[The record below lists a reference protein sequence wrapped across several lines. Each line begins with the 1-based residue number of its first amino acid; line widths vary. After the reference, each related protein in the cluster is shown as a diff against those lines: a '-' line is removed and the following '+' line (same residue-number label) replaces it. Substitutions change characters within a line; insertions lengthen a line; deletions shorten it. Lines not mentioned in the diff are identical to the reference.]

1 MESMNFEFLREHN
14 PLLADMGGYAE
25 AIIHIDPGSALT
37 RLRSFA
43 EILTK
48 SIYKE
53 ERLSVVPQMSFYEM
67 LKADAFEHVV
77 DKRLSH
83 QINYL
88 RIQGNDTAHGAEG
101 DKRTAMTS
109 LGIAW
114 QLGVYLA
121 VRYYGIRQ
129 NQIPEFQDLKPA
141 EDSASLNK
149 ELEQVQKELEEKNA
163 QLTKLIAEQE
173 ERTKSPAEESQS
185 QQQSKATADSLQWDE
200 AKTRK
205 LLIDAMLSRAGWDV
219 NNPEQVVLEMEVKHQ
234 PTKTGLGYAD
244 YVLLGAD
251 GKPLAVIEA
260 KRAINEDIR
269 SASEQARIYADGLE
283 KEFGQRPVIFATNG
297 YETIIW
303 DDLQYNSA
311 RTVYGFYSEDS
322 LNYLIY
328 QRTYREADVE
338 KNNPNTEIAG
348 RTYQIEAIKSVANR
362 FAEQRR
368 KALIIQATGTG
379 KTRVSIALVELMI
392 RTGWAKRILF
402 LCDRVELRRQADEA
416 FKEHLPSEPRCVI
429 GDTNQVDQSAR
440 IYVATYPSMMNRF
453 AQLDVGFFDLIIADE
468 SHRSIYNKYRD
479 LFYYFD
485 SLQLGLTATPVK
497 FISRNT
503 FDLFGCP
510 DQDPT
515 FEFSLDDAINN
526 QPPFLVPFKVIDHTT
541 EFLREGITYDQLS
554 EEQKRQLEQDL
565 GEEKAQQTTIQG
577 KDVGRRIYSKD
588 TDREILRNLMENGI
602 KDAEGMLVGKTIVF
616 AQNQKHAEQLAS
628 LFDELYPQYGQ
639 KVCKLIHNKVKRAS
653 ALIDEF
659 KKAGNEFRIAISV
672 DMLDTGIDVPEV
684 VNLVFAKP
692 VRSWVKFWQMI
703 GRGTR
708 LCENLYGPGKDK
720 SEFLIFDHYGN
731 FTFFEEEYQEGEQ
744 QNSKSIL
751 QQLFEAR
758 LEMAKVSLQN
768 NHASGFDLSLK
779 LIAQDINDLPQDSI
793 AVIKE
798 LRIIHQLQQVPDL
811 LGKLEPSTQQILAE
825 TIAPLMANR
834 VLKDKDAISLDRLM
848 AELSTCFIQQASCL
862 EACKTDLLQRLDTLA
877 VNIQAV
883 RQQDALIAEVR
894 SQAFWESLSIEQI
907 EKARSSLRDI
917 MRFRQ
922 VDPQPKGANVTE
934 VREDSDAVY
943 HVERK
948 VVLGGETEAIHYR
961 NRLKTILDEMLDS
974 NPVLQKLY
982 RGEAI
987 AANELDT
994 LTSTI
999 LTSHPGVDLS
1009 VLNEFYGR
1017 PAEELPKTIQQLIGL
1032 DVQFVEQHFTEFL
1045 HSHPQLTAQQVRFM
1059 NLLKKYISENGTIQ
1073 VEKLYDRPFT
1083 TVSSDGI
1090 DGVFQP
1096 ADVDQLI
1103 TVLKPFLPTAAH

>member
-25 AIIHIDPGSALT
+25 TIVHIDPGSALT

-48 SIYKE
+48 SIYRE
-53 ERLSVVPQMSFYEM
+53 ERLTVVPQMSFYEM
-67 LKADAFEHVV
+67 LRADAFEHVV

-88 RIQGNDTAHGAEG
+88 RIQGNETAHGAEG
-101 DKRTAMTS
+101 DRRTALTS

-121 VRYYGIRQ
+121 IRYYGIRQ
-129 NQIPEFQDLKPA
+129 NQIPEFQDIKPA
-141 EDSASLNK
+141 SDSSAISK
-149 ELEQVQKELEEKNA
+149 ELKQVQQQLEEKNA

-173 ERTKSPAEESQS
+173 QQTKSAAEEIESLQLS
-185 QQQSKATADSLQWDE
+185 RTAADSLQWDE
-200 AKTRK
+200 AKTRT
-205 LLIDAMLSRAGWDV
+205 LLIDAMLFKAGWDI
-219 NNPEQVVLEMEVKHQ
+219 NNPDRVVLEMKVKHQ
-234 PTKTGLGYAD
+234 PTKTGLGSAD

-260 KRAINEDIR
+260 KRAINEDMR
-269 SASEQARIYADGLE
+269 SASEQARMYADGLE

-303 DDLQYNSA
+303 DDAQYNTA
-311 RTVYGFYSEDS
+311 RTVYGFYSDDS

-328 QRTYREADVE
+328 QRNYREADVE
-338 KNNPNTEIAG
+338 KNNPNTDIAG
-348 RTYQIEAIKSVANR
+348 RSYQIEAIKSVANR

-485 SLQLGLTATPVK
+485 ALQLGLTATPVK

-526 QPPFLVPFKVIDHTT
+526 QPAFLVPFKVIDHTT
-541 EFLREGITYDQLS
+541 AFLREGITYEQLS
-554 EEQKRQLEQDL
+554 DEQKRQLEQDL

-577 KDVGRRIYSKD
+577 KDIGRRIYSKD

-628 LFDELYPQYGQ
+628 LFDEMYPQYGQ
-639 KVCKLIHNKVKRAS
+639 KVCKLIHNKVQRAS
-653 ALIDEF
+653 ALIDDF
-659 KKAGNEFRIAISV
+659 KKAGSEFRIAISV

-720 SEFLIFDHYGN
+720 KEFLIFDHYGN
-731 FTFFEEEYQEGEQ
+731 FAFFEEEYQEGEQ
-744 QNSKSIL
+744 QNSKSVL

-758 LEMAKVSLQN
+758 LVMAKAALQQ
-768 NHASGFDLSLK
+768 NHAAGFDLSVK
-779 LIAQDINDLPQDSI
+779 LIGQDINDLPQDSI
-793 AVIKE
+793 AVLKE
-798 LRIIHQLQQVPDL
+798 LRTIHQLQQIPDL
-811 LGKLEPSTQQILAE
+811 LGKMDLSTQQLLAE
-825 TIAPLMANR
+825 TVAPLMSNR
-834 VLKDKDAISLDRLM
+834 VLKDKDAIALDRLM
-848 AELSTCFIQQASCL
+848 AELSTYFIQQASCL
-862 EACKTDLLQRLDTLA
+862 EVCKTDLLLRLDTLA
-877 VNIQAV
+877 INIQAV
-883 RQQDALIAEVR
+883 RQKDVLIAEVR
-894 SQAFWESLSIEQI
+894 SQAFWDNLNIAHIE
-907 EKARSSLRDI
+907 RVRTGLRDI
-917 MRFRQ
+917 MRYRRIET
-922 VDPQPKGANVTE
+922 PPPGANVTGVE
-934 VREDSDAVY
+934 EDSDAIY

-948 VVLGGETEAIHYR
+948 VVLAGETEAIHYR
-961 NRLKTILDEMLDS
+961 NRLKAILDEMLDS

-999 LTSHPGVDLS
+999 LTTHPGVDLS

-1017 PAEELPKTIQQLIGL
+1017 PAEEFPQTIQQLIGL

-1045 HSHPQLTAQQVRFM
+1045 HNHPQLTAQQVRFM

-1083 TVSSDGI
+1083 TVSSEGI

-1096 ADVDQLI
+1096 TDVDQLI
-1103 TVLKPFLPTAAH
+1103 TVLKPFLPPAAH